1 MKKVGESTFVGVIPM
16 LLVALE
22 TTGWLDG
29 VIANLT
35 GQLD

>member
-16 LLVALE
+16 LLVAL
-22 TTGWLDG
+22 T
-29 VIANLT
+29 ANLT